1 MKKVLL
7 FLFSFL
13 IIFIPVKGEEFTTT
27 SVLEEQ
33 NPITE
38 EVDIDNEQ
46 KDSFN
51 MNVGDNVNINKEVN
65 GSGLYLGQK
74 IKVNKNINGIAF
86 LFASDINIDSNV
98 ENGLLVAKNVTLSG
112 TVDRD
117 LFVASTSFKLSKD
130 AKINRDLFLTSKRV
144 ELEGTIERDAFIV
157 SNIIIIKSGS
167 IINSNVRLR
176 ANNITIED
184 NVTITGTLKY
194 NEDAFT
200 NIKNK
205 DSLNIETY
213 MGDLIDK
220 ESSGMSQVVVF
231 IYKVVSKILLFF
243 LLIWLFPR
251 LFKKLNKV
259 NEKPIE
265 YAKNL
270 GVGVIILV
278 LTPLL
283 SLFLLVLPY
292 TTSIGIL
299 SLIFYFI
306 TMYLSLIVVGYLLG
320 ELLREKLIKKQ
331 LNPFISGM
339 FGILLVQLLTL
350 IPGVYFLIIL
360 IGYGTSYMLVVN
372 QEKEQSINVKKL
384 IK

>member
-270 GVGVIILV
+270 GVGAIILV

-339 FGILLVQLLTL
+339 FGILLVQLLAL

-360 IGYGTSYMLVVN
+360 IGYGTFYMLVVN
-372 QEKEQSINVKKL
+372 QEKEQSTNVKKL